1 MLLKQNIRLAE
12 VISGTWKNMV
22 FSVITCTFAYQINE
36 IWLSKYFDFPTFV
49 PALIGTALAFFIGF
63 NNNQAYSRWW
73 ETRVVWG
80 SLVNNSRLWTRQIL
94 FNTEGNSDTA
104 LKIIMIKRHLAFI
117 YALKAY
123 LRNETDSYYTIFL
136 SGSDLN
142 QIRGHLNIPN
152 AILSLQANDLQ
163 KLSNDKEID
172 GFRYLDLNKLI
183 TEFCDDMGRSERI
196 RNTVFPT
203 TYTYYSKNFIWIFI
217 YAVTM
222 AIGSAIGMWAIVFG
236 TITGY
241 IFFTIQSLG
250 QTLVNPFE
258 RSPSALPLDQMSRT
272 IEINLLQMLGEK
284 KTPKP
289 IESVN
294 GEYIL

>member
-123 LRNETDSYYTIFL
+123 LRNETDSYYTLFL

-142 QIRGHLNIPN
+142 QTSSQMNIPN
-152 AILSLQANDLQ
+152 AILSLQSRDLQ
-163 KLSNDKEID
+163 KLSDDKAID
-172 GFRYLDLNKLI
+172 GFRFMELNKCI
-183 TEFCDDMGRSERI
+183 FRS
-196 RNTVFPT
+196 
-203 TYTYYSKNFIWIFI
+203 
-217 YAVTM
+217 
-222 AIGSAIGMWAIVFG
+222 SAMTWA
-236 TITGY
+236 
-241 IFFTIQSLG
+241 
-250 QTLVNPFE
+250 
-258 RSPSALPLDQMSRT
+258 ALK
-272 IEINLLQMLGEK
+272 E
-284 KTPKP
+284 
-289 IESVN
+289 
-294 GEYIL
+294 

>member
-36 IWLSKYFDFPTFV
+36 ICLSKYFDFPTFV

-123 LRNETDSYYTIFL
+123 LRNETDSYYTLFYQAVIL
-136 SGSDLN
+136 
-142 QIRGHLNIPN
+142 IRP
-152 AILSLQANDLQ
+152 AA
-163 KLSNDKEID
+163 
-172 GFRYLDLNKLI
+172 R
-183 TEFCDDMGRSERI
+183 
-196 RNTVFPT
+196 
-203 TYTYYSKNFIWIFI
+203 
-217 YAVTM
+217 
-222 AIGSAIGMWAIVFG
+222 
-236 TITGY
+236 
-241 IFFTIQSLG
+241 
-250 QTLVNPFE
+250 
-258 RSPSALPLDQMSRT
+258 
-272 IEINLLQMLGEK
+272 
-284 KTPKP
+284 
-289 IESVN
+289 
-294 GEYIL
+294 